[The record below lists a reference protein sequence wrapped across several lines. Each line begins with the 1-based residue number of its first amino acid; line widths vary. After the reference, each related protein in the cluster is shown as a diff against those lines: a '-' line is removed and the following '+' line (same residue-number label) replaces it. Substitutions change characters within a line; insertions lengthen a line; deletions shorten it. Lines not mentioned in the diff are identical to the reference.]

1 MERIKEVLK
10 QEGIS
15 QSYRGYWYIVS
26 SVKLVMEDEQRL
38 LHVRKEIYQ
47 KVAEEYQID
56 VRSVERDIRTVR
68 DVFCRKNPTK
78 EFLFLKNDR
87 HLYPREFIELL
98 AEYVRQR
105 N

>member
-1 MERIKEVLK
+1 MERIKEVLR

-15 QSYRGYWYIVS
+15 QSYRGYWYLIS

-56 VRSVERDIRTVR
+56 IRRVERDIRTVR
-68 DVFCRKNPTK
+68 DVFCRKKSVENIVLSRDEK
-78 EFLFLKNDR
+78 YM
-87 HLYPREFIELL
+87 YPREFLEML
-98 AEYVRQR
+98 AEYVKTR
-105 N
+105 